1 MSLLY
6 SESLARLKVAIQRG
20 KEPRQGGPWGLLPW
34 HRSSR
39 GMWSRNE
46 TRCKRRGGGAGG
58 EEGNMYCVSSLRLA
72 VCLRS
77 LFPFDQRRGVCAED
91 NKLQLSVLVNQGL
104 PNTRWHRSA
113 RVFFKSLWWEW
124 ISPLM
129 VYICIVENHRAPVRM
144 TWLLDDECLFSKCVI
159 HTEGYYFT
167 KSSFPY
173 RIAHVQTESS
183 IFGEIRNLLSKTFL
197 FSLCEQS
204 QMFLRNAGWENTTN
218 GNFSACSIEALES
231 DIVFCLWFFFNNNN
245 NNKNGTRSEARRYYG
260 MTITV
265 KRMKKKKIVSATVH
279 VYSNY
284 CNIVKI
290 PKVIFFFLEVE
301 HF

>member
-1 MSLLY
+1 M
-6 SESLARLKVAIQRG
+6 
-20 KEPRQGGPWGLLPW
+20 
-34 HRSSR
+34 
-39 GMWSRNE
+39 RNE
-46 TRCKRRGGGAGG
+46 KRSAKWTLTERTLVCVTLVFRVISEVKGRHPEGKRTSPGRAVRSVAMAPEQQRHVESKWNAMQTEGVGGG
-58 EEGNMYCVSSLRLA
+58 GNMHCVSSLRLA

-91 NKLQLSVLVNQGL
+91 NKLQLLALVNQGL

-113 RVFFKSLWWEW
+113 RVFFKILWWEW

-144 TWLLDDECLFSKCVI
+144 TWLLDDECLFSKRVI

-218 GNFSACSIEALES
+218 GNFGACSIEALES
-231 DIVFCLWFFFNNNN
+231 DIVFCLWFFF
-245 NNKNGTRSEARRYYG
+245 
-260 MTITV
+260 
-265 KRMKKKKIVSATVH
+265 
-279 VYSNY
+279 
-284 CNIVKI
+284 
-290 PKVIFFFLEVE
+290 
-301 HF
+301 